1 MRSAAPPAPSFMR
14 RRRGFTLTEMAVVLA
29 ILALLIG
36 GMILP
41 LSAQQDL
48 RLTAETRKLLAD
60 VGDALYGFAASHSAN
75 DGKPYLPC
83 PDTDGD
89 GAENRSATPG
99 PCTSQEG
106 ALPWATLGLGRQD
119 AWGNALRYRVTAAF
133 SNSSTG
139 FTLLTAGDLRVCES
153 SACTVVLGSALPV
166 IVLSPGKNGAGVPSH
181 VDEPENLDADADFV
195 QQTGSTTGFDDLLV
209 WLPPSLLT
217 QRMVAAGRLP

>member
-1 MRSAAPPAPSFMR
+1 MDSLRP
-14 RRRGFTLTEMAVVLA
+14 RGFTLTEMAVVLA

-48 RLTAETRKLLAD
+48 RHNAETRKLLSD
-60 VGDALYGFAASHSAN
+60 VADALHGFAASHSAS

-89 GAENRSATPG
+89 GVENPPDRSTGNA
-99 PCTSQEG
+99 CTLPEG
-106 ALPWATLGLGRQD
+106 SLPWATLGLGRQD
-119 AWGNALRYRVTAAF
+119 AWGNTLRYRVSAAF
-133 SNSSTG
+133 SNSATG
-139 FTLLTAGDLRVCES
+139 FTLLTPGDLRVCAS
-153 SACTVVLGSALPV
+153 STCAVVLGSGLPAV
-166 IVLSPGKNGAGVPSH
+166 VVSPGKNGAGTPAGADELEN
-181 VDEPENLDADADFV
+181 VDGDADFV
-195 QQTGSTTGFDDLLV
+195 QRDAGAAGFDDLLV